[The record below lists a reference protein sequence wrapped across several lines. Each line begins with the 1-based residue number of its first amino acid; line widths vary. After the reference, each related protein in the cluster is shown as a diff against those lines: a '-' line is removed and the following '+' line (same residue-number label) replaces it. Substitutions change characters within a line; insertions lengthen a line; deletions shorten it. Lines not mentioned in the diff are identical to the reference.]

1 MKKPVLAAQFT
12 TPMQANIACG
22 MLENAGIAA
31 FVVSDE
37 MATLYGAGATW
48 APVRLYVDADDLE
61 RATELLKESGD
72 I

>member
-1 MKKPVLAAQFT
+1 MKNPVLAAQFS

-22 MLENAGIAA
+22 MLESAGIAA

-48 APVRLYVDADDLE
+48 APVRLYVEADE
-61 RATELLKESGD
+61 FEHATELLKEHGD
-72 I
+72 L